1 MEVKNDMLYSAV
13 QLWQLVTGIQHFR
26 KNFVI
31 TGMSLS
37 LTPSPVHVFH
47 RSSSIYFNKKID
59 MRTARLVQT
68 LHDLL
73 LEAPFCKN
81 AQNILLLF
89 WSCHLLT
96 HKITFF
102 FFFSTWL
109 QHQAALRCGKDCTGP
124 CSASF
129 KGHKRREHPAVCM
142 FGSGG
147 TELHVPLSLFYCLLW
162 QLFQNCLK
170 KLEHLWVLFFAW

>member
-13 QLWQLVTGIQHFR
+13 QLWQLVTVIQHFT

-102 FFFSTWL
+102 FFFPHGYNTRLLCGVGKIVQVLVLQVSKAIKEGSTQQFACL
-109 QHQAALRCGKDCTGP
+109 DLEVQNYMYHFHYFTACCDNC
-124 CSASF
+124 F
-129 KGHKRREHPAVCM
+129 KTV
-142 FGSGG
+142 
-147 TELHVPLSLFYCLLW
+147 
-162 QLFQNCLK
+162 
-170 KLEHLWVLFFAW
+170 